1 MYLQENCSL
10 THLSSFALPAIAPK
24 LYELTSTD
32 DLSLFDSLAG
42 ENIYILGEGTNT
54 LFVEEKTPIIVRLL
68 LKGISVTE
76 TDDNFLVTA
85 ACGENWHQLV
95 EFCLE
100 RGINGLENLALIP
113 GSVGAAP
120 IQNIGAYGVEL
131 SDFLQSV
138 HWYEFATA
146 TEKCIDRS
154 DCAFGYRD
162 SVFKQ
167 ALKDKGVITK
177 VTLALP
183 KLWQPVKSY
192 AGLHELP
199 EHVTGKEIFQKVI
212 EIRQQKLP
220 DPKEIPNA
228 GSFFKNPVIS
238 KATFQS
244 LRQRYEQIPHYVL
257 SDSLI
262 KLPAA
267 WLIEQAGFKGQVVG
281 KAGVHERQALV
292 LVNRGG
298 ATGADVI
305 SLAQQIISTV
315 LQNFGIRLEQEVR
328 TVGQSGFQMIEVC
341 GG

>member
-1 MYLQENCSL
+1 MHLKENCSL
-10 THLSSFALPAIAPK
+10 THLNSFALSAIAPK
-24 LYELTSTD
+24 LYELTSLD
-32 DLSLFDSLAG
+32 ELSIFESLAG

-54 LFVEEKTPIIVRLL
+54 LFIEELTPIIVRLL
-68 LKGISVTE
+68 IKGITITE
-76 TDDNFLVTA
+76 TEDNFIVTA

-100 RGINGLENLALIP
+100 QGINGLENLALIP

-138 HWYEFATA
+138 DWYEFGSG
-146 TEKCIDRS
+146 TEKRIDKT

-183 KLWQPVKSY
+183 KQWQPVKNY
-192 AGLHELP
+192 AGLNELP
-199 EHVTGKEIFQKVI
+199 DKVTAKEIFQTVI

-228 GSFFKNPVIS
+228 GSFFKNPIICS
-238 KATFQS
+238 STFQA
-244 LRQRYEQIPHYVL
+244 LQHQYAQVPHYVL
-257 SDSLI
+257 PDASI

-267 WLIEQAGFKGQVVG
+267 WLIEQAGFKGQTVG
-281 KAGVHERQALV
+281 KAGVHEKQALV

-298 ATGADVI
+298 ATGEDVV
-305 SLAQQIISTV
+305 SLAQQIITTV
-315 LQNFGIRLEQEVR
+315 HRVFGIRLEQEVR
-328 TVGQSGFQMIEVC
+328 TVGQLGYQVIEVQ